1 MFLISVFFDDSGV
14 SMLENDENS
23 LLEIAAVSGSWNW
36 SGESSLIIR
45 MKLINKYMK
54 GNKSKDASGS

>member
-23 LLEIAAVSGSWNW
+23 LLEIAAVSGS
-36 SGESSLIIR
+36 
-45 MKLINKYMK
+45 
-54 GNKSKDASGS
+54 